1 MSCLLRRYVTYEE
14 QTTKFYCFQS
24 NFFFFFFFEEA
35 YKHFRQHSFSVQLSM
50 QTVFPSFVVFFIF
63 LTNYSD
69 VVKFP
74 LPKKIK
80 SNQQVFTVLRAC
92 LLSVVMVTIIWL
104 PTLIHALDVKEK
116 KETSFC
122 FFWSCHEMWF
132 RRYIFVKKINKNPDD
147 KNY

>member
-1 MSCLLRRYVTYEE
+1 
-14 QTTKFYCFQS
+14 
-24 NFFFFFFFEEA
+24 
-35 YKHFRQHSFSVQLSM
+35 M
-50 QTVFPSFVVFFIF
+50 QTVFPGFVVFFIF

-69 VVKFP
+69 VVKFL

-80 SNQQVFTVLRAC
+80 SIQQVFTVLRAR

-122 FFWSCHEMWF
+122 FFWSYHEMWF
-132 RRYIFVKKINKNPDD
+132 RWYIFVKKINKNPED

>member
-1 MSCLLRRYVTYEE
+1 MSCHLRRYVTCEE
-14 QTTKFYCFQS
+14 QTTKFNCF
-24 NFFFFFFFEEA
+24 NFFFFFFEEA

-50 QTVFPSFVVFFIF
+50 QTVFPGFVVFFIF

-69 VVKFP
+69 VVKFL

-80 SNQQVFTVLRAC
+80 SIQQVFTVLRAR

-104 PTLIHALDVKEK
+104 PTLIHALAVKEK

-132 RRYIFVKKINKNPDD
+132 RWYIFVKKINKNPED

>member
-1 MSCLLRRYVTYEE
+1 
-14 QTTKFYCFQS
+14 
-24 NFFFFFFFEEA
+24 
-35 YKHFRQHSFSVQLSM
+35 M

-80 SNQQVFTVLRAC
+80 SIQQVFTVLRAR
-92 LLSVVMVTIIWL
+92 LLSVVMATIIWL

-132 RRYIFVKKINKNPDD
+132 RWYIFVKKINKNPDD

>member
-1 MSCLLRRYVTYEE
+1 
-14 QTTKFYCFQS
+14 
-24 NFFFFFFFEEA
+24 
-35 YKHFRQHSFSVQLSM
+35 M
-50 QTVFPSFVVFFIF
+50 QTVFPGFVVFFIF

-80 SNQQVFTVLRAC
+80 SIQQVFTVLRAR

-116 KETSFC
+116 KRDFLLLLLILSRNVISVIYFC
-122 FFWSCHEMWF
+122 
-132 RRYIFVKKINKNPDD
+132 
-147 KNY
+147 

>member
-1 MSCLLRRYVTYEE
+1 
-14 QTTKFYCFQS
+14 
-24 NFFFFFFFEEA
+24 
-35 YKHFRQHSFSVQLSM
+35 M
-50 QTVFPSFVVFFIF
+50 QTVFPGFVVFYIF

-80 SNQQVFTVLRAC
+80 SIQQVFTVLRAR

-116 KETSFC
+116 KKRLPFASSDLVTKCDFGD
-122 FFWSCHEMWF
+122 
-132 RRYIFVKKINKNPDD
+132 IFLLKK
-147 KNY
+147 

>member
-14 QTTKFYCFQS
+14 QTTKFYCFHS
-24 NFFFFFFFEEA
+24 DFFFFLKRFKSIFDNTLFLCNCQCKQFFPA
-35 YKHFRQHSFSVQLSM
+35 LWSFS
-50 QTVFPSFVVFFIF
+50 FFLPII
-63 LTNYSD
+63 LTLLNSP
-69 VVKFP
+69 F
-74 LPKKIK
+74 PKKIK
-80 SNQQVFTVLRAC
+80 SIQQVFTVLRAR

-132 RRYIFVKKINKNPDD
+132 RWYIFVKKINKNPDD
-147 KNY
+147 KN

>member
-1 MSCLLRRYVTYEE
+1 
-14 QTTKFYCFQS
+14 
-24 NFFFFFFFEEA
+24 
-35 YKHFRQHSFSVQLSM
+35 M
-50 QTVFPSFVVFFIF
+50 QTVFPGFVVFYIF

-80 SNQQVFTVLRAC
+80 SIQQVFTVLRAR

-116 KETSFC
+116 KRDFLLLLLILSRNVISVIYFC
-122 FFWSCHEMWF
+122 
-132 RRYIFVKKINKNPDD
+132 
-147 KNY
+147 

>member
-1 MSCLLRRYVTYEE
+1 
-14 QTTKFYCFQS
+14 
-24 NFFFFFFFEEA
+24 
-35 YKHFRQHSFSVQLSM
+35 M
-50 QTVFPSFVVFFIF
+50 QTVFPCFVVFYIF

-80 SNQQVFTVLRAC
+80 SIQQVFTVLRAR

-116 KETSFC
+116 KRDFLLLLLILSRNVISVIYFC
-122 FFWSCHEMWF
+122 
-132 RRYIFVKKINKNPDD
+132 
-147 KNY
+147 